1 MGANVIT
8 ITSEDQWAAEVAKAK
23 EAGKVV
29 RCDWRVEGGM
39 ESARRAVGAASR
51 GPGLSA
57 LLHQRDKLSVVC
69 PPSGTR

>member
-29 RCDWRVEGGM
+29 R
-39 ESARRAVGAASR
+39 
-51 GPGLSA
+51 
-57 LLHQRDKLSVVC
+57 
-69 PPSGTR
+69 